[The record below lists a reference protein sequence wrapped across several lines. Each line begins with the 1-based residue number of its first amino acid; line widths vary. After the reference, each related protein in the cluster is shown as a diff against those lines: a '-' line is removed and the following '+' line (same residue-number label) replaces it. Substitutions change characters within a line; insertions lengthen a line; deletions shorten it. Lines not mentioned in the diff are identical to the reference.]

1 MNIIFDIE
9 KFILAYTY
17 FLEAKRNMIMD
28 GTFSK
33 IIYSN
38 EVFTLNGIYLYLPLE
53 IQSIEKNINK
63 YIIKFYPSSPIN
75 MSLVQEL
82 SRIEYKILEYYKQ
95 INYINNKKSLCS
107 LTKQLYSG
115 NLKVYKDYNEIKCI
129 SDKIS
134 TYIVKISGIWEN
146 SEGVGITYKVF
157 ESYPAI

>member
-33 IIYSN
+33 ILYSN
-38 EVFTLNGIYLYLPLE
+38 EMFTLNGIYLYLPLE

-63 YIIKFYPSSPIN
+63 YIIKFYPSSNIN

-82 SRIEYKILEYYKQ
+82 SKIEYKILEYYKQ
-95 INYINNKKSLCS
+95 VNYVNNKKSLCS

-115 NLKVYKDYNEIKCI
+115 NLKVYKDYNENKLV
-129 SDKIS
+129 SDKPQ

-146 SEGVGITYKVF
+146 CEDVGITYKVF
-157 ESYPAI
+157 ESCPAI